1 MKRCPTCN
9 RSFADLSLSF
19 CTEDGTPLVNEIA
32 LDPDPEATI
41 VGSAAGATA
50 SQSKTPPYQPPV
62 QFAPLP
68 DVRQRRVWPWVVG
81 IVVLLLIGVGGIAI
95 ALAIVVP
102 RMMSEENSRAN
113 ENTNTRSV
121 NSNAGNN
128 QNTNSN
134 AGLANE
140 NQNGNAGTNANTGP
154 ATDPP
159 ADENAVLTDLTVL
172 EKEWTEANISA
183 DRKKLM
189 RILAD
194 DYVGTTEGNIQGKAD
209 YLRVLTPDKSI
220 KSYEFKDLKL
230 SMRGDRATLKGR
242 MHLERED
249 DSEAQ
254 FEFTDK
260 FVWRDARWQA
270 ISSEVLP
277 VKT

>member
-9 RSFADLSLSF
+9 RSFADHSLSF

-32 LDPDPEATI
+32 PDSDPEATI
-41 VGSAAGATA
+41 VGAAAGTKAD
-50 SQSKTPPYQPPV
+50 QGKTPPYQPPV
-62 QFAPLP
+62 QLAPLP

-102 RMMSEENSRAN
+102 RMMSEENSRTN

-128 QNTNSN
+128 QNANS
-134 AGLANE
+134 AVANE
-140 NQNGNAGTNANTGP
+140 NQNGNANTNANSAQG
-154 ATDPP
+154 TDPP
-159 ADENAVLTDLTVL
+159 SDENAVLADLTAL
-172 EKEWTEANISA
+172 EKEWTEANFSA

-194 DYVGTTEGNIQGKAD
+194 DYVGTIEGNIQGKAD
-209 YLRVLTPDKSI
+209 YLRDLTPDKSI
-220 KSYEFKDLKL
+220 KSYEFRDLKL
-230 SMRGDRATLKGR
+230 SLRGDRATLKGR
-242 MHLERED
+242 MHLEREG
-249 DSEAQ
+249 DSEALV
-254 FEFTDK
+254 EFTDK

-270 ISSEVLP
+270 VSSEVAL

>member
-32 LDPDPEATI
+32 LDSDPEATI

-50 SQSKTPPYQPPV
+50 NQSKTPPYQPPV

-68 DVRQRRVWPWVVG
+68 DVKQRRVWPWVVG
-81 IVVLLLIGVGGIAI
+81 IIVLLLIGVGGIAI

-102 RMMSEENSRAN
+102 RMMSEENGRAY
-113 ENTNTRSV
+113 ENTNSRNV

-128 QNTNSN
+128 QNANSN
-134 AGLANE
+134 SALANE
-140 NQNGNAGTNANTGP
+140 NQNFNAGTNANTAP

-159 ADENAVLTDLTVL
+159 ADENAVLADLTAI
-172 EKEWTEANISA
+172 EKEWTEANLSA

-194 DYVGTTEGNIQGKAD
+194 DYVGTIEGNIQGKAD
-209 YLRVLTPDKSI
+209 YLRDLTPDKSI
-220 KSYEFKDLKL
+220 RRYEFKDLKL
-230 SMRGDRATLKGR
+230 SLRGDRATLKGR
-242 MHLERED
+242 VHLERED
-249 DSEAQ
+249 DSEAL

-260 FVWRDARWQA
+260 FVWREARWQA
-270 ISSEVLP
+270 VSSEVAL
-277 VKT
+277 VKN